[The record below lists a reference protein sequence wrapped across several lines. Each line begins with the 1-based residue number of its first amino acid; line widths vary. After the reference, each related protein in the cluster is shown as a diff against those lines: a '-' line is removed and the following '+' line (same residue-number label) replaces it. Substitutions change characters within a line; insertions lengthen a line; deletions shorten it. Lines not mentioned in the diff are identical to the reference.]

1 MIKFEKIILIV
12 TSIVLGAALITGAY
26 FLYTRSHN
34 AAIGRGPVFT
44 AVLNTLARGGPVKDD
59 LIQRG
64 LFIVSDSGTEGTI
77 KFDEIE
83 KLVNAKVYVVDGNN
97 LLQFG
102 PAYTPPDNKQS
113 RVSHYPRPG

>member
-1 MIKFEKIILIV
+1 MSKFEKIILII
-12 TSIVLGAALITGAY
+12 TSIVLGLALITGAY
-26 FLYTRSHN
+26 FLYWRSHN
-34 AAIGRGPVFT
+34 ITTDRGPVFT

-64 LFIVSDSGTEGTI
+64 LYIVSTGGTEGTI

-83 KLVNAKVYVVDGNN
+83 KLVKAKVYLVDGND

-102 PAYTPPDNKQS
+102 PAYTPPDDK
-113 RVSHYPRPG
+113 